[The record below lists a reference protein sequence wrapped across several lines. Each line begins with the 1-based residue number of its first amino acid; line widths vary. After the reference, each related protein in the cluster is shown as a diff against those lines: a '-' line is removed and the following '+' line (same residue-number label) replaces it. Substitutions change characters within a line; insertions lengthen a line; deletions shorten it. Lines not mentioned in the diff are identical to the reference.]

1 VIPECVRQ
9 EIAFIPYFPLE
20 SGLLTGKYRAGQPA
34 PAGSRGESGWGPK
47 VYTEQNLQWVER
59 LRSFAEQRGRT
70 VLELAMSWL
79 AAQPAVASII
89 AGATRPEQVR
99 SNAAAVEWRMTAEE
113 VRKVSAM
120 TP

>member
-1 VIPECVRQ
+1 MGPE
-9 EIAFIPYFPLE
+9 
-20 SGLLTGKYRAGQPA
+20 GLHRA
-34 PAGSRGESGWGPK
+34 
-47 VYTEQNLQWVER
+47 NLRWVER

-89 AGATRPEQVR
+89 AGATSPEQVR
-99 SNAAAVEWRMTAEE
+99 SNAAAVEWRMTPEE
-113 VRKVSAM
+113 VREVSAM